1 MALPLMPKA
10 TAVWLVD
17 NTALTFD
24 QIAEFC
30 GLHPLEVQGVADG
43 EVAVGIVGLDP
54 IATGQLTAEAI
65 KEAET
70 DPRRKLEIT
79 ETAVPKPVARAKGPR
94 YTPVAKRQDRPNAIS
109 WLLRYHSELTDGQIS
124 KLVGTTKPTINS
136 IRDRTHWNI
145 NNIKLEDPVSLG
157 MCTQLELDTAVT
169 KALQRQRSRAA
180 RTRQREAE
188 AAGVKTTSE
197 QAEPLVEGALDAP
210 EAAPASTAAEPD
222 GSPREELLAGAA
234 VGGTEPETVESAP
247 AREAPNESQDDASA
261 KRERVFGP
269 LAVAPATVDAVVGD
283 AVVGDAVVGDAVVG
297 DAVVGDA
304 VDTVESEAPPRGGG
318 AS

>member
-17 NTALTFD
+17 NTTLTFD
-24 QIAEFC
+24 QIAAFC

-43 EVAVGIVGLDP
+43 EVAIGIVGLDP

-65 KEAET
+65 KEAEA
-70 DPRRKLEIT
+70 DPGRELEMAQT
-79 ETAVPKPVARAKGPR
+79 TVPKPAARAKGPR

-109 WLLRYHSELTDGQIS
+109 WLLRYHSELTDGQIA

-136 IRDRTHWNI
+136 IRERTHWNI

-169 KALQRQRSRAA
+169 KALQRQR
-180 RTRQREAE
+180 QREAREAQAERKRAGRSE
-188 AAGVKTTSE
+188 AATASADGEAVE
-197 QAEPLVEGALDAP
+197 AAES
-210 EAAPASTAAEPD
+210 EAAP
-222 GSPREELLAGAA
+222 
-234 VGGTEPETVESAP
+234 
-247 AREAPNESQDDASA
+247 
-261 KRERVFGP
+261 
-269 LAVAPATVDAVVGD
+269 
-283 AVVGDAVVGDAVVG
+283 
-297 DAVVGDA
+297 
-304 VDTVESEAPPRGGG
+304 GGG

>member
-43 EVAVGIVGLDP
+43 EVAIGIVGLDP

-65 KEAET
+65 KEAEA
-70 DPRRKLEIT
+70 DPGRKLEMA
-79 ETAVPKPVARAKGPR
+79 ETTVPKPAARAKGPR

-109 WLLRYHSELTDGQIS
+109 WLLRYHPELSDGQIA

-145 NNIKLEDPVSLG
+145 NNIKLEDPVSLS

-169 KALQRQRSRAA
+169 KALQRQRETREPRA
-180 RTRQREAE
+180 
-188 AAGVKTTSE
+188 
-197 QAEPLVEGALDAP
+197 
-210 EAAPASTAAEPD
+210 
-222 GSPREELLAGAA
+222 
-234 VGGTEPETVESAP
+234 
-247 AREAPNESQDDASA
+247 
-261 KRERVFGP
+261 ERK
-269 LAVAPATVDAVVGD
+269 LRR
-283 AVVGDAVVGDAVVG
+283 
-297 DAVVGDA
+297 
-304 VDTVESEAPPRGGG
+304 ESEAAAPRQAPTAAATTGG
-318 AS
+318 AAGRV